1 MNFFKI
7 FRFIASL
14 IAAAFII
21 YVISGPVSILSKV
34 AYINFIAFITT
45 QLYLYNKKRYRF
57 LIIFWFVIS
66 VGLFAIN
73 MLAETGRI

>member
-34 AYINFIAFITT
+34 ALVNFMTFVTV
-45 QLYLYNKKRYRF
+45 QLYLFNKKKYRF
-57 LIIFWFVIS
+57 LILAWFVIS
-66 VGLFAIN
+66 VGLFSIN
-73 MLAETGRI
+73 MLVETGRI